1 MKTTASPKAIVR
13 KLRCAVYTRKS
24 SEEGLDMEFNSLDA
38 QREACEA
45 YVASQRSEGWVLVP
59 DRYDDGGISGATLER
74 PALKRLLRDV
84 EAGLV
89 DVVVVY
95 KIDRLSRSLTDF
107 SRLVEVFEANQVT
120 FVSVTQSFNTTT
132 SMGRL
137 TLNILLSFAQFER
150 EVIGER
156 IRDKFA
162 ASRRK
167 GMWMG
172 GNVPLGYR
180 VENRK
185 LLIQEEDAATVRM
198 IFERFLSIG
207 SATIL
212 ARTLNAE
219 GITSRGGRP
228 VDKGYLY
235 KLLSNRVYIGE
246 AVHKGTSYPG
256 EHQAIII
263 ARSLGQGP
271 LDHRRDTGQAGRSLP
286 RADAGI
292 AARPDLRT
300 ERLCHDARPH
310 AEEGQALPIL
320 RHHQRAEA
328 RAGDMQRETPASR
341 RDRGCRRRSGSRNA
355 SFAGDDRE
363 DVGGSARTWRRRD
376 KRDRGARR
384 AHPVRCSLG
393 GTLPC
398 RAGTYRPVAG
408 RTHRCRCRR
417 HLHSSTHRG
426 HRQRHCRASTEH
438 AEGSLMPDHQI
449 SGDGTALTV
458 TIPMAIRMRGG
469 RKVVVSPAGAEPW
482 APSRPRID
490 NTLLRA
496 VVQAFHWKQQLESG
510 QFATIIELAE
520 AEKLDRSF
528 VSHTLRLTLIAPDLV
543 EAILDG
549 KQPRTMELQPL
560 MRGLPSEW
568 EGQRRD
574 C

>member
-1 MKTTASPKAIVR
+1 MKTAASSKPIVR

-107 SRLVEVFEANQVT
+107 SRLVEVFEANSVT

-185 LLIQEEDAATVRM
+185 LLIQEDDAATVRM

-263 ARSLGQGP
+263 ARPLGQGS
-271 LDHRRDTGQAGRSLP
+271 LDHCRDTDASGQGTA
-286 RADAGI
+286 
-292 AARPDLRT
+292 AAR
-300 ERLCHDARPH
+300 H
-310 AEEGQALPIL
+310 
-320 RHHQRAEA
+320 
-328 RAGDMQRETPASR
+328 
-341 RDRGCRRRSGSRNA
+341 
-355 SFAGDDRE
+355 
-363 DVGGSARTWRRRD
+363 
-376 KRDRGARR
+376 
-384 AHPVRCSLG
+384 
-393 GTLPC
+393 
-398 RAGTYRPVAG
+398 
-408 RTHRCRCRR
+408 
-417 HLHSSTHRG
+417 
-426 HRQRHCRASTEH
+426 RHCCA
-438 AEGSLMPDHQI
+438 A
-449 SGDGTALTV
+449 
-458 TIPMAIRMRGG
+458 
-469 RKVVVSPAGAEPW
+469 
-482 APSRPRID
+482 
-490 NTLLRA
+490 
-496 VVQAFHWKQQLESG
+496 
-510 QFATIIELAE
+510 
-520 AEKLDRSF
+520 
-528 VSHTLRLTLIAPDLV
+528 
-543 EAILDG
+543 
-549 KQPRTMELQPL
+549 
-560 MRGLPSEW
+560 
-568 EGQRRD
+568 
-574 C
+574 